1 MIPNVR
7 QPSPHTPIRRTG
19 ATVSQTKDTF
29 DGENVGLFAPDS
41 LPSTSVPL
49 PSRHSSSIIEA
60 TSTSLAFQ
68 TRSSLGSSHSDIFA
82 IMMGQRLIQTL
93 GVTIVLLFAASSAT
107 RLPPS
112 VGEQYALLEKR
123 KVQDSLPSSPLVKP
137 SWMHMEKR
145 ADISA
150 ALSVLNSIVPGLNI
164 SSSTGEQSN
173 SSASPA
179 NYSLAGIPLNN
190 TASLN
195 QTEIDRARNCPG
207 IEFITTRGAN
217 DSFTDGYWLKEM
229 ARQVMSRL
237 PEGTSRRT
245 ETRYDSNIGN
255 DLQSQVKAALDGSW
269 WVANYTTLLAQS
281 CPNTTIIMMAY
292 SLGAAANTV
301 ASTRPRFPLSRI
313 KAAVYWGSPLR
324 SPGRPQNR
332 GTAKSAL
339 GQVALLGYRT
349 PRGLEP
355 VVRDYCVIKDV
366 ICTSWGTLGPHLS
379 YANSTYQDETVDYLV
394 QAALA

>member
-1 MIPNVR
+1 
-7 QPSPHTPIRRTG
+7 
-19 ATVSQTKDTF
+19 
-29 DGENVGLFAPDS
+29 
-41 LPSTSVPL
+41 
-49 PSRHSSSIIEA
+49 
-60 TSTSLAFQ
+60 
-68 TRSSLGSSHSDIFA
+68 
-82 IMMGQRLIQTL
+82 MMGQRLIQTL
-93 GVTIVLLFAASSAT
+93 GVAIVVLFAASSAT

-123 KVQDSLPSSPLVKP
+123 DSLSSSPLVKP

>member
-1 MIPNVR
+1 
-7 QPSPHTPIRRTG
+7 
-19 ATVSQTKDTF
+19 
-29 DGENVGLFAPDS
+29 
-41 LPSTSVPL
+41 
-49 PSRHSSSIIEA
+49 
-60 TSTSLAFQ
+60 
-68 TRSSLGSSHSDIFA
+68 
-82 IMMGQRLIQTL
+82 MGQRLIKTL
-93 GVTIVLLFAASSAT
+93 SVTIVLLFGASSAT
-107 RLPPS
+107 RLPSS

-123 KVQDSLPSSPLVKP
+123 KVQESLSSSPLVKP

-164 SSSTGEQSN
+164 SSSTGEQTN

-237 PEGTSRRT
+237 PQETSRRT

-355 VVRDYCVIKDV
+355 VVRDYCVIGDV

-379 YANSTYQDETVDYLV
+379 YANSSYQDETVDYLV
-394 QAALA
+394 QAALP